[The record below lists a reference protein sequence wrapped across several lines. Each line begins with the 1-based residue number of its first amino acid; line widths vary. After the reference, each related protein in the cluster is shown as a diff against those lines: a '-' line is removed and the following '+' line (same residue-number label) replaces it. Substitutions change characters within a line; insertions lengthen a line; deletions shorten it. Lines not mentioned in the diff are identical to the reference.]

1 MTGIKLARDKTVGV
15 NTQLVWLPV
24 KLFTPPRGAK
34 LQLIDRKLGS
44 AHYGLWTPES
54 SYTHWQGLPHFVEDE
69 DAFFAQGIEA
79 SSPEPGGH
87 SGGPQAAGR

>member
-1 MTGIKLARDKTVGV
+1 MTSIKLARDKTVGV

-54 SYTHWQGLPHFVEDE
+54 SYTHWQGLPFFAEDE

-79 SSPEPGGH
+79 DSLESRSH
-87 SGGPQAAGR
+87 SGSEEKAGR